1 MQKEGEMMAFFK
13 MIIGNLFFTS
23 AYAFIAV
30 PKGIINGGVTSFAM
44 VLGKMTGLD
53 IALLTNTLL
62 VALLLACL
70 VFLGREY
77 FFNALFSGTCY
88 MIFFTTFYRLSFEVD
103 LPFIA
108 CVPIAAVLVGIGYYF
123 CIAAKSTSVGVD
135 TIALIL
141 HKRNPKRKIATT
153 MYACNVLVLLL
164 GFFTYGWIS
173 VAAGIVFSGI
183 QSLTLHLL
191 LKKFA

>member
-1 MQKEGEMMAFFK
+1 MAFLK
-13 MIIGNLFFTS
+13 IIIGNLFFTG

-44 VLGKMTGLD
+44 VLGKMTGMD
-53 IALLTNTLL
+53 IALLTN
-62 VALLLACL
+62 ALLSILLFACL
-70 VFLGREY
+70 IFLGKQY
-77 FFNALFSGTCY
+77 FFSALFSGACY
-88 MIFFTTFYRLSFEVD
+88 MTLFTAFYSMSVEVD
-103 LPFIA
+103 LPFVV
-108 CVPIAAVLVGIGYYF
+108 CVPIAAVLVGVGYYF
-123 CIAAKSTSVGVD
+123 CIVAKSTSVGVD

-141 HKRNPKRKIATT
+141 HARNPKRKIATT
-153 MYACNVLVLLL
+153 MYACNVMVLLL

-173 VAAGIVFSGI
+173 VVAGIVFSGI